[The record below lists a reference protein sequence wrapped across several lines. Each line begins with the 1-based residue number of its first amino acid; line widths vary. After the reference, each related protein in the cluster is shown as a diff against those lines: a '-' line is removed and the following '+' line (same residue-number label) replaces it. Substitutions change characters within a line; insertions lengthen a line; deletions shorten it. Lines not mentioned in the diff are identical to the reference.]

1 MYCCPL
7 NSQDMITWYYFSSL
21 VATHFLKHLVGEFGV
36 RSTKHSLPEKFEYT
50 YYLFGGYC
58 MDTFITGKS
67 YVSISSW
74 IKRVQRKN
82 IIHEETMRHKRIIL
96 PFCASDDG
104 NNSKNKSMLNCKIIL
119 FLSS

>member
-7 NSQDMITWYYFSSL
+7 NSQDMITWYYFSPL
-21 VATHFLKHLVGEFGV
+21 AFTHFLKHLVGEFGV

-50 YYLFGGYC
+50 YYLFGGYH

-74 IKRVQRKN
+74 IKRVQRK
-82 IIHEETMRHKRIIL
+82 K
-96 PFCASDDG
+96 
-104 NNSKNKSMLNCKIIL
+104 KSMKRP
-119 FLSS
+119 

>member
-7 NSQDMITWYYFSSL
+7 NSQDMISWYYFSPL
-21 VATHFLKHLVGEFGV
+21 VVTHFLKHLVGEFGV
-36 RSTKHSLPEKFEYT
+36 RSTKHSLPEKFEYM

-74 IKRVQRKN
+74 IKRVQRK
-82 IIHEETMRHKRIIL
+82 K
-96 PFCASDDG
+96 
-104 NNSKNKSMLNCKIIL
+104 KSMKRP
-119 FLSS
+119 

>member
-50 YYLFGGYC
+50 YYLFGGYR
-58 MDTFITGKS
+58 MDTFLNCITVMCQSVLGLKGFRE
-67 YVSISSW
+67 
-74 IKRVQRKN
+74 KK
-82 IIHEETMRHKRIIL
+82 IHEETMRHKRITL

-104 NNSKNKSMLNCKIIL
+104 NNSKKLIYVKL
-119 FLSS
+119 